1 MVIFI
6 DSLQQHAQMIMII
19 GWGKY
24 IWIHDCIK
32 DAIQFI
38 RESFKWKIEP
48 HLIFSFISIENQLLS
63 HHSDF
68 IFFLGRAIQFQ
79 DSCSTVSY
87 DSLLEEVFPTDSNAE
102 WFAKHLYRVIT
113 GHWAIWNH
121 LSTTCLLLY
130 FKLWDSIM
138 KIC

>member
-24 IWIHDCIK
+24 IWIHDYIK
-32 DAIQFI
+32 DSIQFI
-38 RESFKWKIEP
+38 WESFKWKIEP
-48 HLIFSFISIENQLLS
+48 HSIFSFISIENQLLL
-63 HHSDF
+63 HNSDL
-68 IFFLGRAIQFQ
+68 IFFLARAIQFQ

-87 DSLLEEVFPTDSNAE
+87 DSLLDEVFPTDSNAE

-113 GHWAIWNH
+113 GHWAIWNR

-130 FKLWDSIM
+130 FKLSDSIM